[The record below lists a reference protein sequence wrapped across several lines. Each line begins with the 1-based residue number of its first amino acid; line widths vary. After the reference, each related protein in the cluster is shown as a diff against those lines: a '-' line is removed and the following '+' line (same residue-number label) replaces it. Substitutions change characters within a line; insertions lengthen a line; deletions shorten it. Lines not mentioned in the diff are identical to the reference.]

1 MQKKT
6 KKINKAYE
14 FMTLIT
20 MVMGMMIGSG
30 IYIKNHSG
38 VGGILGNAGNNP
50 WIAIMMW
57 SIFGVIA
64 TMIILVFIE
73 VASSTKNK
81 GHSTLQNW
89 GSKFLGR
96 KAGSFFS
103 LFLVIFF
110 TPVLT
115 CVGAFL
121 SVKVVFDGIDALY
134 GKEWAGETLRLTLRT
149 LFTLIVLLGFM
160 VMNIFTTKPG
170 VIVQTVTALL
180 KFVPLILVIIGG
192 IILRSQGNENAFTNS
207 SGKWEISH
215 IILTITPIMFSFMG
229 FIESASLQ
237 KDIKNKEVV
246 APALFCGVIG
256 VSLFYVLISI
266 AIFFGSKNGNV
277 FTLFDNLFE
286 KAPGWAMF
294 FKVIV
299 AITATS
305 VVNGYAITGTKG
317 ILSSFEDDLFY
328 AKQGFKVS
336 LVKAGI
342 LQSAITLFHAIIY
355 IILGWI
361 FYKDIIQV
369 VDLISNTVA
378 IATFTI
384 YLLIIFG
391 VIRNRFT
398 NKVQVD
404 KVKYLF
410 GIAAFPSIA
419 LSLSLVY
426 IYYDLFSKLGDAKGF
441 IEPVIFIVTMIA
453 LIGLFFYN
461 ELKIKQIGTLNFPVL
476 TQSISK

>member
-1 MQKKT
+1 MLKNAKKV
-6 KKINKAYE
+6 NKAYE

-38 VGGILGNAGNNP
+38 IGGILGNAGNNP

-73 VASSTKNK
+73 IASSTKNK

-96 KAGSFFS
+96 KTGSFFS
-103 LFLVIFF
+103 LFFVIFF

-134 GKEWAGETLRLTLRT
+134 GKEWAGESLRLTLRT
-149 LFTLIVLLGFM
+149 LFTLAVLLGFM
-160 VMNIFTTKPG
+160 IMNIFTTKPG

-215 IILTITPIMFSFMG
+215 IILTVTPIMFSFMG

-246 APALFCGVIG
+246 APALFFGVIG

-266 AIFFGSKNGNV
+266 AIFFGSKDGNV
-277 FTLFDNLFE
+277 FTLFDNLFQ
-286 KAPGWAMF
+286 KTPGWAMF

-317 ILSSFEDDLFY
+317 ILSSFEDGLFY

-336 LVKAGI
+336 LIKAGVI
-342 LQSAITLFHAIIY
+342 QSLVTVFHAIIY

-361 FYKDIIQV
+361 FYKDIIKV
-369 VDLISNTVA
+369 VDLISNSVA

-384 YLLIIFG
+384 YLLLIFG
-391 VIRNRFT
+391 VIKNRIT
-398 NKVQVD
+398 KKIEVD
-404 KVKYLF
+404 KMKYLF
-410 GIAAFPSIA
+410 GIALLPSIA
-419 LSLSLVY
+419 LSLSLAY
-426 IYYDLFSKLGDAKGF
+426 IYYDLFSKVVDSKTM
-441 IEPVIFIVTMIA
+441 IEPTIFIVTMII
-453 LIGLFFYN
+453 LVGLFLYN
-461 ELKIKQIGTLNFPVL
+461 ESKIKQFGTLNLPVINQL
-476 TQSISK
+476 IAK